1 MASELCE
8 SGQRGDVHICVSREG
23 GEQNISRNFVQA
35 GTVTIGDGDSGYS
48 IAGTVVIGDR
58 DSGGAYSWDSAE
70 GLGQQA
76 RMLRLCELSWK
87 GCSRKKGPWKR
98 QIGNTRRNW
107 RGFGKKGQWA
117 DPSTGKMVVV
127 QLIVGELLLRLWVPC
142 GRVG

>member
-87 GCSRKKGPWKR
+87 GCSRKRGRGSGKSGIRGEIGGASERKVNG
-98 QIGNTRRNW
+98 QILRRARW
-107 RGFGKKGQWA
+107 
-117 DPSTGKMVVV
+117 
-127 QLIVGELLLRLWVPC
+127 LWFS
-142 GRVG
+142 